1 MRGLAEA
8 LAPHGITVL
17 YADDVVAVLDKPS
30 GLPSQAG
37 RDGERGVIE
46 LLWSAG
52 FAEAA
57 LHHRLDQPASG
68 ALAVAL
74 AMQANAGLAEAFRER
89 TATRVYRAV
98 VGGPA
103 TDGRWEAPL
112 DGREAATE
120 VRVVGTGSGWSAL
133 ELRLHTGRTHQIR
146 VHLADAGLPILGDR
160 LYGVPPHVFL
170 DTLDHGVTDATVAA
184 TGARRHALHAWR
196 TTLPHPDG
204 GEVTIEAPLPA
215 DMRQWWEEQPRPTAT

>member
-146 VHLADAGLPILGDR
+146 RHAALA
-160 LYGVPPHVFL
+160 GVPV
-170 DTLDHGVTDATVAA
+170 V
-184 TGARRHALHAWR
+184 GARRYGAELGKAWPRLALHAYR
-196 TTLPHPDG
+196 LQLPHPTG
-204 GEVTIEAPLPA
+204 GAPIDVTAPVPA
-215 DMRQWWEEQPRPTAT
+215 DMAPVWGLAGGSP